1 MPRRSAA
8 AAASARGVE
17 GDRPRGFLDA
27 GGASSLAIDLSQG
40 DSPAFLPDHE
50 PAGPTVAGPK
60 FDHRPGARLLKI
72 GELEVAGAPVC
83 NPQSPGEGVN
93 HVVGDA

>member
-1 MPRRSAA
+1 MPQWSAA
-8 AAASARGVE
+8 AAASARSVE

-27 GGASSLAIDLSQG
+27 GGASSLAIDLSQS

-50 PAGPTVAGPK
+50 PACPTVAAPQ
-60 FDHRPGARLLKI
+60 FDHGSGACLLKI
-72 GELEVAGAPVC
+72 GELEVAGTPVC
-83 NPQSPGEGVN
+83 NPESPGEGVN